1 MQQAPVNQV
10 KMEKIMAQKKKTK
23 AMVVSQEKLADGIY
37 DLRLETELAQDAAC
51 GQFVG
56 VYPKDKSTLLPRPI
70 SICEIDKE
78 KISFVWFIA
87 WQARE
92 RQNFSNL
99 KTGDSVYLLG
109 VLGNGFPVDK
119 AKPGTKAML
128 FGGGIGVPPILQLSK
143 ELSCEKQIV
152 VGYRNAQC
160 FLKEDF

>member
-1 MQQAPVNQV
+1 MQQAPVNRV

-78 KISFVWFIA
+78 KNQLRLVYRVAGKGTGRIFESEDRRQCVSAWRFGKWFPGGQGKAGHEGDAVW
-87 WQARE
+87 R
-92 RQNFSNL
+92 
-99 KTGDSVYLLG
+99 
-109 VLGNGFPVDK
+109 
-119 AKPGTKAML
+119 
-128 FGGGIGVPPILQLSK
+128 
-143 ELSCEKQIV
+143 
-152 VGYRNAQC
+152 
-160 FLKEDF
+160 

>member
-78 KISFVWFIA
+78 KKSA
-87 WQARE
+87 SSGLSRG
-92 RQNFSNL
+92 RQ
-99 KTGDSVYLLG
+99 
-109 VLGNGFPVDK
+109 GNGRIFE
-119 AKPGTKAML
+119 
-128 FGGGIGVPPILQLSK
+128 S
-143 ELSCEKQIV
+143 
-152 VGYRNAQC
+152 
-160 FLKEDF
+160 

>member
-1 MQQAPVNQV
+1 
-10 KMEKIMAQKKKTK
+10 MAQKKKTK

-78 KISFVWFIA
+78 KISFVWFIV

-92 RQNFSNL
+92 RQNFR
-99 KTGDSVYLLG
+99 
-109 VLGNGFPVDK
+109 
-119 AKPGTKAML
+119 
-128 FGGGIGVPPILQLSK
+128 I
-143 ELSCEKQIV
+143 
-152 VGYRNAQC
+152 
-160 FLKEDF
+160 

>member
-1 MQQAPVNQV
+1 
-10 KMEKIMAQKKKTK
+10 MEKIMAQKKKTK

-78 KISFVWFIA
+78 KISFVWFIV

-92 RQNFSNL
+92 RQNFR
-99 KTGDSVYLLG
+99 
-109 VLGNGFPVDK
+109 
-119 AKPGTKAML
+119 
-128 FGGGIGVPPILQLSK
+128 I
-143 ELSCEKQIV
+143 
-152 VGYRNAQC
+152 
-160 FLKEDF
+160 

>member
-1 MQQAPVNQV
+1 
-10 KMEKIMAQKKKTK
+10 
-23 AMVVSQEKLADGIY
+23 MVVSQEKLADGIY

-78 KISFVWFIA
+78 KNQLRLVYRVA
-87 WQARE
+87 GKGTAE
-92 RQNFSNL
+92 FSNL

-128 FGGGIGVPPILQLSK
+128 FGGGNRRS
-143 ELSCEKQIV
+143 S
-152 VGYRNAQC
+152 
-160 FLKEDF
+160 DFTAV

>member
-1 MQQAPVNQV
+1 
-10 KMEKIMAQKKKTK
+10 MAQKKKTK

-92 RQNFSNL
+92 RQNFR
-99 KTGDSVYLLG
+99 
-109 VLGNGFPVDK
+109 
-119 AKPGTKAML
+119 
-128 FGGGIGVPPILQLSK
+128 I
-143 ELSCEKQIV
+143 
-152 VGYRNAQC
+152 
-160 FLKEDF
+160 

>member
-1 MQQAPVNQV
+1 MQQAPVNRV

-78 KISFVWFIA
+78 KNQLRLVYRVAGKGPAECVSAWRFGKWFPGGQGKAGHEGDAVW
-87 WQARE
+87 R
-92 RQNFSNL
+92 
-99 KTGDSVYLLG
+99 
-109 VLGNGFPVDK
+109 
-119 AKPGTKAML
+119 
-128 FGGGIGVPPILQLSK
+128 
-143 ELSCEKQIV
+143 
-152 VGYRNAQC
+152 RNRRSS
-160 FLKEDF
+160 DFTAV